1 MTRTRQTAVKSSQ
14 HTALKTPISEQKHV
28 PIIPIQIKKKKANTP
43 YSFARERMKLCK
55 KDNVFWRLPFKRL
68 INEITV
74 DLFGEEEE
82 FQFRW
87 QQSAIDGIQEAA
99 EEYLLELFED
109 ANTFANHAGRP
120 TILPKDLNAALYL
133 YDKRKNKALRPE
145 TIHEKEVKQH
155 AQKLKLKKERNSS
168 RVAIKKEQQ
177 KAEDD
182 AAGPMTDESPIIVK
196 PAAPKTPRKPR
207 KKSEVPQLAPA
218 SDNNNDEVDPN
229 DL

>member
-1 MTRTRQTAVKSSQ
+1 MTRTRQTVRASASSIQ
-14 HTALKTPISEQKHV
+14 EKKPISEQKHV
-28 PIIPIQIKKKKANTP
+28 PVIRKPPKKANTP
-43 YSFARERMKLCK
+43 FSFARERMKLCK
-55 KDNVFWRLPFKRL
+55 RDNVFWKLPFKRL

-74 DLFGEEEE
+74 DMYGQEEE

-120 TILPKDLNAALYL
+120 TLLPKDLHAALYL

-155 AQKLKLKKERNSS
+155 AQKLKLKKERSAN
-168 RVAIKKEQQ
+168 RAVVKKEL
-177 KAEDD
+177 KVEDD
-182 AAGPMTDESPIIVK
+182 AAVAAPVTDDTTPIVVKSP
-196 PAAPKTPRKPR
+196 PKTPRKPR

-218 SDNNNDEVDPN
+218 SDNNNNDDVDLDN
-229 DL
+229 L

>member
-1 MTRTRQTAVKSSQ
+1 MTRTRQTARPSSQ
-14 HTALKTPISEQKHV
+14 RAALKTPPVDQKQHV
-28 PIIPIQIKKKKANTP
+28 PIIPVQIKKKKANTP

-68 INEITV
+68 INELTV
-74 DLFGEEEE
+74 DMFGAEDE

-155 AQKLKLKKERNSS
+155 AHKLKLKKERNSN

-182 AAGPMTDESPIIVK
+182 VPVTDETPVTVK
-196 PAAPKTPRKPR
+196 PAVPKALPRKPR